1 MAHNILEISLDSYLI
16 HHWKRTALVR
26 HSVGI
31 TDVEWKLL
39 WTKNYYREK
48 CEALEKELTK
58 VKARLVTV
66 LKEKLDEM

>member
-1 MAHNILEISLDSYLI
+1 MAYNILEISLDSYLI
-16 HHWKRTALVR
+16 HHWKRTKKSAEFLNMT
-26 HSVGI
+26 GA
-31 TDVEWKLL
+31 EWELI

-48 CEALEKELTK
+48 CKALEKELTK